1 MPSNSSLRLRA
12 RDTDRVDVCGLLDSA
27 HDDGQLSD
35 FEHRDR
41 TKAAMSARTLTELD
55 ALVSDLQIPDKLK
68 GSLPLPPTGPGLGL
82 RLRPRLA
89 IAIGAVA
96 ALGAVVYFAI
106 GGGDDADAPDRPEN
120 VLSAPGLAQMIDELR
135 AGYGDAVV
143 DEATIYPEY
152 AWIQR
157 AEPGSPGMYQDIDYR
172 DGLQEPD
179 SRTGRDPKTVP
190 VDLAQLDI
198 PAVVGLLLGA
208 PQTLGVATPDSIHMS
223 VENGDHGPE
232 VSMYLSDG
240 RMGTSGH
247 ITAGF
252 DGEVFSIYPATD

>member
-1 MPSNSSLRLRA
+1 MPSNSSMRLRA

-68 GSLPLPPTGPGLGL
+68 GSLPV
-82 RLRPRLA
+82 RPADPDRRRIQGVA
-89 IAIGAVA
+89 AAVA
-96 ALGAVVYFAI
+96 VAAVVALGAVVFSTI
-106 GGGDDADAPDRPEN
+106 GDDGADAPDRPEN
-120 VLSAPGLAQMIDELR
+120 VLSAPGLARMIEDLR
-135 AGYGDAVV
+135 AQYGDAVV

-152 AWIQR
+152 ARIQR
-157 AEPGSPGMYQDIDYR
+157 AEPGAPGMYQDIDYR
-172 DGLQEPD
+172 DGLEEPD

-190 VDLAQLDI
+190 VDLARLDI

-223 VENGDHGPE
+223 VESGDEAPE

-240 RMGTSGH
+240 RAGTSGH
-247 ITAGF
+247 LTAGF
-252 DGEVFSIYPATD
+252 DGEVFEIHPADD

>member
-1 MPSNSSLRLRA
+1 MPSKSSLRMRA

-41 TKAAMSARTLTELD
+41 TKAAMSARTLSELD

-68 GSLPLPPTGPGLGL
+68 GSLPVQPADSGRRIPGV
-82 RLRPRLA
+82 A
-89 IAIGAVA
+89 AAVA
-96 ALGAVVYFAI
+96 VAAVVALGAVVFSAI
-106 GGGDDADAPDRPEN
+106 GGGGNDADAPDRPEN

-152 AWIQR
+152 ALIQR
-157 AEPGSPGMYQDIDYR
+157 AEPGAPGMYQDVDYR

-190 VDLAQLDI
+190 VDLARLDI
-198 PAVVGLLLGA
+198 QAVGGLLLGA

-223 VENGDHGPE
+223 VENGDQGPE

-240 RMGTSGH
+240 RLGTSGH
-247 ITAGF
+247 LTAGF
-252 DGEVFSIYPATD
+252 DGEVYSIFPATA